1 MKVTGVSNLLLHLL
15 TIIQF
20 HARLCSLRV
29 ICTSLTGRSYISPPP
44 SVELLSASTI
54 SVTPLNPRGYGPH
67 KSLQFTGEAE
77 KFEPWEVKLEAY
89 LRLNSLHKVIETV
102 VDSDR
107 NA

>member
-1 MKVTGVSNLLLHLL
+1 MANT
-15 TIIQF
+15 
-20 HARLCSLRV
+20 A
-29 ICTSLTGRSYISPPP
+29 
-44 SVELLSASTI
+44 
-54 SVTPLNPRGYGPH
+54 LNPRGYGPH